1 MKAKDVAKTA
11 WNLLRAGTLM
21 AADGII
27 VLSLMRKGRPRPGIR
42 TAWPAG
48 LRESLSR
55 EQRGRCVYC
64 RAKLRISHIDHIVP
78 VAQGGT
84 NDKANLQLLC
94 AGCNLRK
101 SDRND
106 TEFRA
111 RYRGLLPQERGRMP
125 ERRIAQAQFRSAARG
140 SSDSTSYTR
149 FKAGKY
155 LTPAQK
161 VNSGSIATGIVVGLP
176 IILFA
181 EQAIVAILVGLAA
194 GLGVRVRA
202 WYTGK
207 DQEDE

>member
-1 MKAKDVAKTA
+1 MKAKEIARVA
-11 WNLLRAGTLM
+11 WNVLKKGTLL
-21 AADGII
+21 AADWII
-27 VLSLMRKGRPRPGIR
+27 LLSLMRKGRPRPGIR
-42 TAWPAG
+42 MAWPAG
-48 LRESLSR
+48 LRESLNR
-55 EQRGRCVYC
+55 EQRGLCVYC

-84 NDKANLQLLC
+84 NERANLQLLC
-94 AGCNLRK
+94 SGCNLRK

-106 TEFRA
+106 AEFRA
-111 RYRGLLPQERGRMP
+111 RYRNLLPQERGSMP
-125 ERRIAQAQFRSAARG
+125 DRRIAQTQFRSAARR

-161 VNSGSIATGIVVGLP
+161 VNSGSLATGIVAGLP

-181 EQAIVAILVGLAA
+181 EQAMVAILVGLAA
-194 GLGVRVRA
+194 GVGVRVRA
-202 WYTGK
+202 WHTGK